1 MENIVYAMAALF
13 TLLGL
18 STLYQYWKKR
28 YPGLLGFTVMF
39 LAFAG
44 AAIYFVTL

>member
-18 STLYQYWKKR
+18 STLYQFSKKK
-28 YPGLLGFTVMF
+28 YPGLLGFTAMF
-39 LAFAG
+39 FAFAG
-44 AAIYFVTL
+44 AAIYFVNL